1 MSYTSGSHTVFHPS
15 QEQVNVFVYVFQL
28 SNGRTFIGCGRFRK
42 RKVMIIES
50 PCHVAGG
57 LAAPAG
63 VPVKKPSIAR
73 RRAAGPP
80 DNPGERV
87 SGASN
92 SVSPPFPELP
102 IKYI

>member
-1 MSYTSGSHTVFHPS
+1 
-15 QEQVNVFVYVFQL
+15 
-28 SNGRTFIGCGRFRK
+28 
-42 RKVMIIES
+42 MIIEWPS
-50 PCHVAGG
+50 LAGG

-73 RRAAGPP
+73 RRAAGLP

-92 SVSPPFPELP
+92 SVSPPFPELAEKNRSRIGLNLQELNRP
-102 IKYI
+102 QRRITNVANC

>member
-1 MSYTSGSHTVFHPS
+1 
-15 QEQVNVFVYVFQL
+15 
-28 SNGRTFIGCGRFRK
+28 
-42 RKVMIIES
+42 MIIEW
-50 PCHVAGG
+50 PCHVVGG

-63 VPVKKPSIAR
+63 VPVKKPSTAR

-92 SVSPPFPELP
+92 SVSPPFPGLAEIIDLEP
-102 IKYI
+102 D